1 MPVSHIWFGI
11 GSALFLELGALS
23 EGRWRKDGAEGN
35 PQGEVTV
42 VADFGWRVERQR
54 SILGA
59 SGDSKRRQVS
69 SSGKLLG
76 TTILSVQL
84 VGRIPEL
91 QLQFSNG
98 LWLATFTRYEG
109 QPTWSV
115 LFRAQGLGALCIK
128 GGRPYVDTRHP

>member
-23 EGRWRKDGAEGN
+23 EGRRQKDGTEGN
-35 PQGEVTV
+35 PKGEVTV

-69 SSGKLLG
+69 SAGKLLG
-76 TTILSVQL
+76 TTILSAQL

-98 LWLATFTRYEG
+98 LWLVTFTRYEG
-109 QPTWSV
+109 QPTWAV
-115 LFRAQGLGALCIK
+115 LFRALGLGALCIK